1 MLYKDVIV
9 TLRVDK
15 SRFHYSHEKIDDN
28 SPQICLYDALHYIAN
43 GDKYALHDLIF
54 HNIPVRDRLR
64 KVGLRQLLDEFMCLY
79 SPWNMRDILDE
90 FYRRWGDVKLAA
102 FDIQL
107 YSVADKVAIL
117 GGVVDLK
124 SLIKGQKHSNSDGMP
139 IYAAKAAYR
148 YPCFDAED
156 YANEDRYYQYYILR
170 DNPIS
175 AEEFADFKKRTE
187 QLDEKTPPDLL
198 PMAYYVGEGAYMLVA
213 TRKAQ
218 CDTDNA
224 E

>member
-1 MLYKDVIV
+1 MLSKETIV
-9 TLRVDK
+9 TMPILRSWEFRKCKNIEPKDSQLTLYEALNFVV
-15 SRFHYSHEKIDDN
+15 EKN
-28 SPQICLYDALHYIAN
+28 EYALYDLV
-43 GDKYALHDLIF
+43 F
-54 HNIPVRDRLR
+54 HNIPIRDRLR
-64 KVGLRQLLDEFMCLY
+64 EIGMRNLLDELLALHPSDKLRELF
-79 SPWNMRDILDE
+79 DKFE
-90 FYRRWGDVKLAA
+90 RRESDTHLAE

-107 YSVADKVAIL
+107 FSVEDNVTIL

-124 SLIKGQKHSNSDGMP
+124 SLIGGQKHNKNYGKP
-139 IYAAKAAYR
+139 IYSAKAAYR

-156 YANEDRYYQYYILR
+156 YATEDRYYQYYILR
-170 DNPIS
+170 DKPIS
-175 AEEFADFKKRTE
+175 LDEIADFKKRTE
-187 QLDEKTPPDLL
+187 RLDEKTQPDLL

>member
-1 MLYKDVIV
+1 MLNKDTIV
-9 TLRVDK
+9 TMPILRKWEFEECKNIEPKD
-15 SRFHYSHEKIDDN
+15 S
-28 SPQICLYDALHYIAN
+28 QLTLYDALDLIVEKN
-43 GDKYALHDLIF
+43 EYALYDLVF

-64 KVGLRQLLDEFMCLY
+64 EIGMRALLDELLTIHP
-79 SPWNMRDILDE
+79 SD
-90 FYRRWGDVKLAA
+90 KLKKIFDRFEWRGSNNQLAE

-124 SLIKGQKHSNSDGMP
+124 SLIKGQKHGNSDGMP

-156 YANEDRYYQYYILR
+156 YANEDRFYQYYILR